1 MTDDAPKLDPFWAAK
16 SPEDE
21 LKLREQYRDAEIG
34 REAAGREAFASAAH
48 AERLKAIE
56 HLQFYGQNTVK
67 MLFLLNAGSILA
79 LLAFL
84 GALYSKG
91 DPTVLGVAKS

>member
-1 MTDDAPKLDPFWAAK
+1 MLK
-16 SPEDE
+16 SDGKPQVE
-21 LKLREQYRDAEIG
+21 KRSPA
-34 REAAGREAFASAAH
+34 AAH

>member
-1 MTDDAPKLDPFWAAK
+1 MPEDAPKPDPFWVAT
-16 SPEDE
+16 SPEDA
-21 LKLREQYRDAEIG
+21 LKIREQCRDAEIAREATG
-34 REAAGREAFASAAH
+34 REALASAAH

-56 HLQFYGQNTVK
+56 HLQFYDQNTVK
-67 MLFLLNAGSILA
+67 MLFLLKAGSILA

-91 DPTVLGVAKS
+91 DPRS